1 MMRNLTMNQKFVK
14 SQKLEK
20 WLEWMKTIHNEIGP
34 LLSDVK
40 VFWEV
45 QDIIRQ
51 NPRIQKPNYFYR
63 YLERSYISHALAG
76 LRRQIKHQK
85 DSISFVGLLKDIA
98 ENPNELSFC
107 YYLSIRNSEPDF
119 QRFQRSV
126 IPFSYQEMIEEEFK
140 RYADPNCEHV
150 CPKMVKG
157 DLKKLKQTGKI
168 CENFADKRIAHW
180 DKRGPKS
187 VPTFAELDDC
197 LKLLDKMYVK
207 YYYLFYAES
216 MQTLD
221 AEFQYDWKAI
231 FYEPWLVREN

>member
-1 MMRNLTMNQKFVK
+1 MNQKFVK

-51 NPRIQKPNYFYR
+51 NPHIQKPSYFYR

-85 DSISFVGLLKDIA
+85 NSISFVGLLKDIA
-98 ENPNELSFC
+98 ENPDELSFS
-107 YYLSIRNSEPDF
+107 YYLSIRESEVDF
-119 QRFQRSV
+119 QRFHQSG
-126 IPFSYQEMIEEEFK
+126 IPFSYREVIEEEFK
-140 RYADPNCEHV
+140 RYANASNDHV
-150 CPKMVKG
+150 CPKMVEG
-157 DLKKLKQTGKI
+157 DLKKLKQTAKI
-168 CENFADKRIAHW
+168 CEDFADKRIAHW

-197 LKLLDKMYVK
+197 LKLLDKTYVK
-207 YYYLFYAES
+207 YYHLFYAES
-216 MQTLD
+216 TETLD
-221 AEFQYDWKAI
+221 AEFQNDWKVI
-231 FYEPWLVREN
+231 FREPWLVKHSG